1 MNKTRTNKKIR
12 KIRKIKRNKKEENLI
27 RAASLVKMKN

>member
-27 RAASLVKMKN
+27 RVASLVKMKN

>member
-1 MNKTRTNKKIR
+1 MNKTMTNK

-27 RAASLVKMKN
+27 RAASLV